1 MKEAWWR
8 IPSATYLKTERCKQI
23 LWQNR
28 VTLTEDYNMSSTETT
43 ENIITPHDTR
53 HIFVL
58 PFSTDP
64 ALARR
69 FLAVDSDIVGNIRFG
84 KILETLDKVAE
95 NTALAYVHRFYPSAR
110 VVTAAVDSIV
120 LRNPA
125 DTKHNMV
132 FSAQINH
139 VGKSSME
146 VGIRIE
152 CLGSGSSHLAS
163 CYFTMVARSTDTG
176 EAKSLLLPPLQYKED
191 IDKKRYQK
199 AELRR
204 QAYRDTLAK
213 AEEMPSLDEY
223 LFLKNLH
230 KMQEAP
236 DFKGVHAGK
245 LVLESSCR
253 AYPEQENVPT
263 TIFGGYLVRKAY
275 ELAALAAAMVAP
287 DRAVP
292 CQVNRINF
300 NQPVLLGDQLKF
312 TARVVY
318 TGKTTI
324 AVQSDIERFNRSDSN
339 KSLSNSCMFTFRNVA
354 SDMTPQP
361 VPFIYPV
368 TYAEDARLL
377 NAYRQRL
384 D

>member
-1 MKEAWWR
+1 MEA
-8 IPSATYLKTERCKQI
+8 AVL
-23 LWQNR
+23 QNA
-28 VTLTEDYNMSSTETT
+28 
-43 ENIITPHDTR
+43 ITPHDTR
-53 HIFVL
+53 YLFVL

-64 ALARR
+64 VLARR
-69 FLAVDSDIVGNIRFG
+69 FLAKDSDIVGNIRFG
-84 KILETLDKVAE
+84 KILESLDKVAE
-95 NTALAYVHRFYPSAR
+95 NTALAYVHRFYPDAR

-125 DTKHNMV
+125 DTKHDLV

-152 CLGSGSSHLAS
+152 CLGAGSNHLAS
-163 CYFTMVARSTDTG
+163 CYFTMVARSTDCG
-176 EAKSLLLPPLQYKED
+176 EAKSLVLPPLQYQEE
-191 IDKKRYQK
+191 IDRNRYQK

-204 QAYRDTLAK
+204 QAYRDGLAK

-223 LFLKNLH
+223 LFLKKLH
-230 KMQEAP
+230 KEQEQP
-236 DFKGVHAGK
+236 DFDGLRAGK
-245 LVLESSCR
+245 LVLESTNK

-263 TIFGGYLVRKAY
+263 TIFGGYLIRKAY
-275 ELAALAAAMVAP
+275 ELAALAAEMVAP

-292 CQVNRINF
+292 YQVNRINF

-324 AVQSDIERFNRSDSN
+324 AVQTDIERFSRTDGN
-339 KSLSNSCMFTFRNVA
+339 KSLSNSCLFTFRNVGN
-354 SDMTPQP
+354 DMTPQP
-361 VPFIYPV
+361 VPTIYPV

-377 NAYRQRL
+377 NAYRQRV

>member
-1 MKEAWWR
+1 
-8 IPSATYLKTERCKQI
+8 
-23 LWQNR
+23 
-28 VTLTEDYNMSSTETT
+28 MSSASKQDV
-43 ENIITPHDTR
+43 ITPHDTR
-53 HIFVL
+53 YLLVL

-64 ALARR
+64 VLARR
-69 FLAVDSDIVGNIRFG
+69 FLARDSNIVGNIRFG

-95 NTALAYVHRFYPSAR
+95 NTALAYVHRFYPGAR
-110 VVTAAVDSIV
+110 VVTAAIDSII

-125 DTKHNMV
+125 DTKHDLV

-152 CLGSGSSHLAS
+152 CLGEGSSHLAT
-163 CYFTMVARSTDTG
+163 CYFTMVARSTDCG
-176 EAKSLLLPPLQYKED
+176 EAKSLALPQLHYPEE

-199 AELRR
+199 AEQRR
-204 QAYRDTLAK
+204 QAYRDGLVK

-223 LFLKNLH
+223 LLLKKLH
-230 KMQEAP
+230 KAQEQTTF
-236 DFKGVHAGK
+236 DGIYAGR
-245 LVLESSCR
+245 LTLESTCK
-253 AYPEQENVPT
+253 AYPEQENVPR
-263 TIFGGYLVRKAY
+263 TIFGGYLIRKAY
-275 ELAALAAAMVAP
+275 ELAALAAEMVAP

-324 AVQSDIERFNRSDSN
+324 AVQSDIERFSRTDSN
-339 KSLSNSCMFTFRNVA
+339 KSLSNSCLFTFRNVG
-354 SDMTPQP
+354 SDMSPIA

-368 TYAEDARLL
+368 TYAEDARFL

>member
-1 MKEAWWR
+1 
-8 IPSATYLKTERCKQI
+8 
-23 LWQNR
+23 
-28 VTLTEDYNMSSTETT
+28 MSSASKQDG
-43 ENIITPHDTR
+43 ISPHDTR
-53 HIFVL
+53 YLLVL

-64 ALARR
+64 VLARR
-69 FLAVDSDIVGNIRFG
+69 FLARDSNIVGNIRFG

-95 NTALAYVHRFYPSAR
+95 NTALAYVHRFYPDAR

-125 DTKHNMV
+125 DTKHDLV

-152 CLGSGSSHLAS
+152 CLGEGSSHLAT
-163 CYFTMVARSTDTG
+163 CYFTMVARSTDCG
-176 EAKSLLLPPLQYKED
+176 EAKSLALPPLQYQEE
-191 IDKKRYQK
+191 IDKKRFHK
-199 AELRR
+199 AEMRR
-204 QAYRDTLAK
+204 QAYRDGLAK
-213 AEEMPSLDEY
+213 AEEMPTLDEY
-223 LFLKNLH
+223 LLLKKLH
-230 KMQEAP
+230 KEQEQAGF
-236 DFKGVHAGK
+236 DGVYAGR
-245 LVLESSCR
+245 LTLESTCK
-253 AYPEQENVPT
+253 AYPEQENVPR
-263 TIFGGYLVRKAY
+263 TIFGGYLIRKAY
-275 ELAALAAAMVAP
+275 ELAALAAEMVAP

-324 AVQSDIERFNRSDSN
+324 AVQSDIERFNRTDGN
-339 KSLSNSCMFTFRNVA
+339 KSLSNSCLFTFRNVG
-354 SDMTPQP
+354 SDMSPKT

-368 TYAEDARLL
+368 TYAEDARFL

>member
-1 MKEAWWR
+1 MTSD
-8 IPSATYLKTERCKQI
+8 PKQS
-23 LWQNR
+23 
-28 VTLTEDYNMSSTETT
+28 V
-43 ENIITPHDTR
+43 ITPHDTR
-53 HIFVL
+53 YLFVL

-64 ALARR
+64 VLARR
-69 FLAVDSDIVGNIRFG
+69 FLARDSDIVGNIRFG

-95 NTALAYVHRFYPSAR
+95 NTALAYVHRFYPGAR
-110 VVTAAVDSIV
+110 AVTAAVDSIV

-125 DTKHNMV
+125 DTKHDLV

-152 CLGSGSSHLAS
+152 CLGEGSSHLAT
-163 CYFTMVARSTDTG
+163 CYFTMVARSTDGG
-176 EAKSLLLPPLQYKED
+176 EAKSLSLPPLQYPDEID
-191 IDKKRYQK
+191 IHRYQK
-199 AELRR
+199 AEQRR
-204 QAYRDTLAK
+204 QAYRDGLAK
-213 AEEMPSLDEY
+213 AEEMPSHDEY
-223 LFLKNLH
+223 LFLKKLH
-230 KMQEAP
+230 KEQEHP
-236 DFKGVHAGK
+236 GFDGIHAGR
-245 LVLESSCR
+245 LMIESTCR

-263 TIFGGYLVRKAY
+263 TIFGGYLIRKAY
-275 ELAALAAAMVAP
+275 ELAALAAEMVAP
-287 DRAVP
+287 DRPVP
-292 CQVNRINF
+292 CKVNRINF

-324 AVQSDIERFNRSDSN
+324 AVQTDIERCSRSDSD
-339 KSLSNSCMFTFRNVA
+339 KSLSNSCLFTFRNVG
-354 SDMTPQP
+354 SDMSPRP

>member
-1 MKEAWWR
+1 
-8 IPSATYLKTERCKQI
+8 
-23 LWQNR
+23 
-28 VTLTEDYNMSSTETT
+28 MSSKVEQS
-43 ENIITPHDTR
+43 IITPHDTR
-53 HIFVL
+53 YLFVL

-64 ALARR
+64 VLARR
-69 FLAVDSDIVGNIRFG
+69 FLARDSDIVGNIRFG

-95 NTALAYVHRFYPSAR
+95 NTALAYVHRFYPGAR
-110 VVTAAVDSIV
+110 VVTAAIDNIV

-125 DTKHNMV
+125 DTKHDLV

-152 CLGSGSSHLAS
+152 RLGEGPSHLAT
-163 CYFTMVARSTDTG
+163 CYFTMVARSTDCG
-176 EAKSLLLPPLQYKED
+176 EAKSLVLPPLQYQEEV
-191 IDKKRYQK
+191 DKKRYQK
-199 AELRR
+199 AEQRR
-204 QAYRDTLAK
+204 QAYRDSIAK
-213 AEEMPSLDEY
+213 SEEMPSHDEY
-223 LFLKNLH
+223 LFLKKLH
-230 KMQEAP
+230 KEQEL
-236 DFKGVHAGK
+236 DNFRGVHAGR
-245 LVLESSCR
+245 LMLESTCK
-253 AYPEQENVPT
+253 AYPEQENVPRT
-263 TIFGGYLVRKAY
+263 VFGGYLIRKAY
-275 ELAALAAAMVAP
+275 ELAALAAEMVAP

-324 AVQSDIERFNRSDSN
+324 AVQSDIERFSRSDSN
-339 KSLSNSCMFTFRNVA
+339 KSLSNSCLFTFRNVG
-354 SDMTPQP
+354 SDMSHQP

-368 TYAEDARLL
+368 TYAEDARFL

>member
-1 MKEAWWR
+1 
-8 IPSATYLKTERCKQI
+8 
-23 LWQNR
+23 
-28 VTLTEDYNMSSTETT
+28 MSSKVEQT
-43 ENIITPHDTR
+43 IITPHDTR
-53 HIFVL
+53 YLFVL

-64 ALARR
+64 VLARR
-69 FLAVDSDIVGNIRFG
+69 FLARDSDIVGNIRFG

-95 NTALAYVHRFYPSAR
+95 NTALAYVHRFYPGAR
-110 VVTAAVDSIV
+110 VVTAAIDSIV

-125 DTKHNMV
+125 DTKHDLV

-139 VGKSSME
+139 VGTSSME

-152 CLGSGSSHLAS
+152 RLGEGPSHLAT
-163 CYFTMVARSTDTG
+163 CYFTMVARSTDCG
-176 EAKSLLLPPLQYKED
+176 KAKSLVLPPLQYQEEV
-191 IDKKRYQK
+191 DKKRYQK
-199 AELRR
+199 AEQRR
-204 QAYRDTLAK
+204 QAYRDSIAK
-213 AEEMPSLDEY
+213 SEEMPSHDEY
-223 LFLKNLH
+223 LFLKKLH
-230 KMQEAP
+230 KEQEL
-236 DFKGVHAGK
+236 DSFRGVHAGR
-245 LVLESSCR
+245 LMLESSCK
-253 AYPEQENVPT
+253 AYPEQENVPR
-263 TIFGGYLVRKAY
+263 TIFGGYLIRKAY
-275 ELAALAAAMVAP
+275 ELAALAAEMVAP

-324 AVQSDIERFNRSDSN
+324 TVQSDIERFSRSDSN
-339 KSLSNSCMFTFRNVA
+339 KSLSNSCLFTFRNVG
-354 SDMTPQP
+354 SDMSHQP

-368 TYAEDARLL
+368 TYAEDARFL

>member
-1 MKEAWWR
+1 
-8 IPSATYLKTERCKQI
+8 
-23 LWQNR
+23 
-28 VTLTEDYNMSSTETT
+28 MSSDQKH
-43 ENIITPHDTR
+43 NVITPHDTR
-53 HIFVL
+53 HLFVL

-64 ALARR
+64 VLARR
-69 FLAVDSDIVGNIRFG
+69 FLARDSDIVGNIRFG

-95 NTALAYVHRFYPSAR
+95 NTALAYVHRFYPGAR

-125 DTKHNMV
+125 DTKHDLV

-152 CLGSGSSHLAS
+152 CLGEGSSHLAS
-163 CYFTMVARSTDTG
+163 CYFTMVARSTDCG
-176 EAKSLLLPPLQYKED
+176 EAKSLTLPPLQYPGEVD
-191 IDKKRYQK
+191 TKRYHK
-199 AELRR
+199 AEQRR
-204 QAYRDTLAK
+204 QTYREGLAK

-223 LFLKNLH
+223 LYLKKLH
-230 KMQEAP
+230 KEQESP
-236 DFKGVHAGK
+236 DFDGIYAGK
-245 LVLESSCR
+245 LVLESTSR
-253 AYPEQENVPT
+253 SYPEQENVPT
-263 TIFGGYLVRKAY
+263 TIFGGFLIRKAY
-275 ELAALAAAMVAP
+275 ELAALAAEMVAP

-318 TGKTTI
+318 TGKTTV
-324 AVQSDIERFNRSDSN
+324 AVQTDIERFSRSDSN
-339 KSLSNSCMFTFRNVA
+339 KSLSNSCLFTFRNVG
-354 SDMTPQP
+354 SDMSPQP
-361 VPFIYPV
+361 VPTIYPV
-368 TYAEDARLL
+368 TYAEDARFL